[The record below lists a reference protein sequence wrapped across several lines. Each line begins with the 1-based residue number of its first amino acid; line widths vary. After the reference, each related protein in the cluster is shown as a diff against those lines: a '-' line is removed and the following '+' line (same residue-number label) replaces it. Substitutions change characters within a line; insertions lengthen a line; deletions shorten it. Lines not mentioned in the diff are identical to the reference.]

1 MACTEYEANL
11 RLKASLHGT
20 AYQGPASYWVDLVTD
35 APSRTVAGT
44 PSGLGRIQLVC
55 ATGITDNGDGTGDST
70 LLWTFPA
77 PATDLNECSYLELW
91 DAAVAGN
98 RRFFEM
104 LSSPI
109 TPLAGLAVTVPIGN
123 FTWTE
128 V

>member
-20 AYQGPASYWVDLVTD
+20 AYQGPTSYWVDLVTD

-55 ATGITDNGDGTGDST
+55 ATGVTDNGDGTGDNAA
-70 LLWTFPA
+70 LWTFAA
-77 PATDLNECSYLELW
+77 PGADLAECVYAELW
-91 DAAVAGN
+91 DAASAGN
-98 RRFFEM
+98 RRFYEP
-104 LSSPI
+104 LNSPV

-123 FTWTE
+123 FTWME

>member
-11 RLKASLHGT
+11 RLKASLHGA

-55 ATGITDNGDGTGDST
+55 ATGVTDNDDGTGDNAA
-70 LLWTFPA
+70 LWTFPA
-77 PATDLNECSYLELW
+77 PATDLAECVYAELW
-91 DAAVAGN
+91 DEEVAGN
-98 RRFFEM
+98 RRFFD
-104 LSSPI
+104 LLNSPV
-109 TPLAGLAVTVPIGN
+109 TPVAGLAVTVPIGN